1 MSFIDY
7 SSREINTKIVYYGP
21 DFCGKSTNMKYIYDK
36 TKLNKS
42 KMTSLATESEST
54 IFFDFL
60 PLAVSE
66 VRGFKMRAHLYT
78 LPGKVIHNSIRELI
92 LKGVDGVV
100 FVADSQISKMEAN
113 QTSLESLRVN
123 LVEQGF
129 SLDEIPYVIQYNKR
143 DMQEIASVEEL
154 RALLNP
160 TGVLDFESI
169 ALTGTGVFDTVKAIS
184 KLVLTELQKAG

>member
-1 MSFIDY
+1 
-7 SSREINTKIVYYGP
+7 
-21 DFCGKSTNMKYIYDK
+21 
-36 TKLNKS
+36 
-42 KMTSLATESEST
+42 MTSLATESEST